1 MTAENLDLLPVLD
14 FVDELARAGVR
25 DVCVSPGSR
34 STPLTM
40 AFARHGGFQLYT
52 LLDERSAG
60 FFALGLAKAKRR
72 PAVLVCTSGTAAA
85 NYLPAVVE
93 AYEARVPLV
102 VLTADRPPELYGTGS
117 NQTVDQ
123 VKLYGTHVKLFL
135 QMPVPMAEPGLRRQA
150 AASAWRLVHTAWA
163 APAGPVHANWP
174 FREPLVPPRE
184 SAPVRGGLAGHRPG
198 APEAVYAA
206 VSTPDPE
213 AITRVASRLAEAR
226 RAVVVCGPWDDP
238 AVAPAVASLAA
249 HWDVPIL
256 ADPLSQVRVGRHDL
270 GRVIDTYDTLL
281 RGPSAGRIRPDLVI
295 RIGHPPVSK
304 ALGQWLGRHE
314 DAFQVVVDVGDRWR
328 DPFFSAGLVV
338 QADPVA
344 VCRALAEAHAAV
356 HRPAEAVA
364 AQAAWSAAWRE
375 ADLRARRA
383 MDAALEA
390 ADDLFEGRVWT
401 ELAPLLPDGSTVFA
415 GNSMPVRDLDSFLG
429 KRPQA
434 LRVYGNRGASGI
446 DGVVSTAA
454 GVAAAGEKTVLVIGD
469 VSFYHD
475 LGGLLAA
482 TRHGA
487 DLVVVVIHN
496 DGGGIF
502 SFLPQAEHQ
511 DTFIHFRTP
520 HGLTFQGAVEMYGA
534 RFTRASDW
542 PSFRRAVAEGLDEGG
557 VHVVLVPSA
566 DVDNVGLH
574 RRVFE
579 RAWSAVEGVVWP
591 S

>member
-1 MTAENLDLLPVLD
+1 MTAENLDLIPVLD

-34 STPLTM
+34 STPMTM
-40 AFARHGGFQLYT
+40 AFARHGGFRLYT

-93 AYEARVPLV
+93 AHEARVPLV
-102 VLTADRPPELYGTGS
+102 VLTADRPPELYETGS

-123 VKLYGTHVKLFL
+123 VKLYGTYVKLFL
-135 QMPVPMAEPGLRRQA
+135 QMPVPRAEPGLRRQA
-150 AASAWRLVHTAWA
+150 AASAWRLVHAAWA

-184 SAPVRGGLAGHRPG
+184 DAPVRTGMAGRRPG
-198 APEAVYAA
+198 APEAVYPAL
-206 VSTPDPE
+206 SSPDPE
-213 AITRVASRLAEAR
+213 AITRVASHLAEAR
-226 RAVVVCGPWDDP
+226 RALLVCGPWDDP
-238 AVAPAVASLAA
+238 AVAPAVAWLAA
-249 HWDVPIL
+249 QWDVPIL
-256 ADPLSQVRVGRHDL
+256 ADPLSQVRIGRHDL

-281 RGPSAGRIRPDLVI
+281 RGPSADRIGPDLVI
-295 RIGHPPVSK
+295 RLGHPPVSK
-304 ALGQWLGRHE
+304 ALGQWLGRQA

-344 VCRALAEAHAAV
+344 FCRALAEARAAV
-356 HRPAEAVA
+356 ERSAEAA
-364 AQAAWSAAWRE
+364 ATQAAWSAAWRD
-375 ADLRARRA
+375 ADRRARRA

-401 ELAPLLPDGSTVFA
+401 ELAPLLPEGAAVFA

-429 KRPQA
+429 KRAQA
-434 LRVYGNRGASGI
+434 VDVYGNRGASGI

-454 GVAAAGEKTVLVIGD
+454 GVAAAGRKTVLVIGD
-469 VSFYHD
+469 VSFAHD

-502 SFLPQAEHQ
+502 SFLPQAEHE
-511 DTFIHFRTP
+511 DTFLHFRTP

-534 RFTRASDW
+534 RFHRTCDW
-542 PSFRRAVAEGLDEGG
+542 PSFRKAVAEGLHQGG

-566 DVDNVGLH
+566 DVDNVGRH
-574 RRVFE
+574 RQVFE
-579 RAWSAVEGVVWP
+579 RAWSAAEGVVWP
-591 S
+591 G